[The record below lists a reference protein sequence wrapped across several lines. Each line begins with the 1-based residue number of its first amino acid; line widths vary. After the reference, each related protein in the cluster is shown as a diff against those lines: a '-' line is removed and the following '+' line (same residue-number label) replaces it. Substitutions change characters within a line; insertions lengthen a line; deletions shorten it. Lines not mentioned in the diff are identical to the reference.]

1 MLHVVEV
8 DQSGKIEDTKE
19 DTVLALC
26 NGMHWSILIPAT
38 VKRSCITKLRRD
50 GASGTTFYLRLFTIA
65 LYFLLRDHIG
75 QLSHAIIDI
84 EYTGKDDQ
92 IKRYVMN
99 LLQRSGKKVQ
109 AGQLRFM
116 LVGKQS
122 AAHTLAWETLRGKRK
137 PDRVISLA
145 ELLKEF
151 GPIKKSG
158 ATSR

>member
-1 MLHVVEV
+1 
-8 DQSGKIEDTKE
+8 
-19 DTVLALC
+19 
-26 NGMHWSILIPAT
+26 MHWTILIPAT
-38 VKRSCITKLRRD
+38 VKRSCITTLRSQ
-50 GASGTTFYLRLFTIA
+50 GAHGTTFYLRLFTIA
-65 LYFLLRDHIG
+65 LYFLLRDHIEH
-75 QLSHAIIDI
+75 LHTRSLMWSTPAK
-84 EYTGKDDQ
+84 TLT

-99 LLQRSGKKVQ
+99 LLQRSGRKVQ

-137 PDRVISLA
+137 PDKVISLE
-145 ELLKEF
+145 ELLEEEI

>member
-19 DTVLALC
+19 DTVLALS

-38 VKRSCITKLRRD
+38 VKRSCITQLRRE
-50 GASGTTFYLRLFTIA
+50 GAHGKTFYLRLFAIA
-65 LYFLLRDHIG
+65 LYFLLRDHIE

-84 EYTGKDDQ
+84 EYTGKDAQ
-92 IKRYVMN
+92 IKRFVMN
-99 LLQRSGKKVQ
+99 FLQRYGRKVH

-122 AAHTLAWETLRGKRK
+122 AAHTLAWKTLRGKRE
-137 PDRVISLA
+137 PDKVISLE